1 MNTTWEF
8 SGREYYFDV
17 SEYECMK
24 KMGKAL
30 SALRGAAEE
39 SEKKSRADKEKNAPG
54 DSPEAVK
61 AQCVMIRAFFS
72 DIFGDEAAENICGA
86 ALSGSRHGAAYMDF
100 IAFVDLQVKEVN
112 SMRDKIKKKYASR
125 AESLAV

>member
-24 KMGKAL
+24 KMGKSL
-30 SALRGAAEE
+30 SALGSAAEE
-39 SEKKSRADKEKNAPG
+39 SIKKSRADK
-54 DSPEAVK
+54 DSPEALK
-61 AQCVMIRAFFS
+61 DQCVMIRAFFS
-72 DIFGDEAAENICGA
+72 DIFGAEAAENICGA
-86 ALSGSRHGAAYMDF
+86 PLSGSRHGTAYMDF